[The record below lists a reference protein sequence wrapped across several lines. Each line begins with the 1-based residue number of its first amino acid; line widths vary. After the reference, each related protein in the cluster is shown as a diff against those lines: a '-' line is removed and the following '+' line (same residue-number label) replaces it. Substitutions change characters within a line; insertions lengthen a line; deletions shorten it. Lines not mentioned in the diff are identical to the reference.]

1 MYSSRKI
8 DDLRPD
14 VAANCHL
21 LVKRAAEKGL
31 PVLVTDTV
39 RDAQYQQ
46 HAFETGAAQT
56 KLPSFHA
63 QNAGL
68 AFDFCKNV
76 KGHEYDDPAFFQAV
90 GALGKEMGYTW
101 GGDWQG
107 FPDQPHLQWDQGGRY
122 SAAMVRR
129 GELPPEMPLFS
140 EEETMTQEQ
149 FNAMLAQYFAA
160 LAEQPPSAW
169 SAAARDWAEEK
180 GLFTGDETGKLR
192 YRAFVTREELAVI
205 MQRMAQIQG
214 EG

>member
-68 AFDFCKNV
+68 AFDFCKNQR
-76 KGHEYDDPAFFQAV
+76 GHEYDDAAFFARA
-90 GALGKEMGYTW
+90 GALGKSLGFTW
-101 GGDWQG
+101 GGDWKS
-107 FPDQPHLQWDQGGRY
+107 FPDRPHLQWDAQGAWTG
-122 SAAMVRR
+122 AMVRS
-129 GELPPEMPLFS
+129 GQLPPEMPAAEQ
-140 EEETMTQEQ
+140 EEEQQMKRYQTVEQ
-149 FNAMLAQYFAA
+149 V
-160 LAEQPPSAW
+160 PPY
-169 SAAARDWAEEK
+169 
-180 GLFTGDETGKLR
+180 
-192 YRAFVTREELAVI
+192 YRAAVEKCIALGALRGGADALDLSEDLCRVLTVLDRLGALREKE
-205 MQRMAQIQG
+205 
-214 EG
+214 E